1 MDQIEFVSLLA
12 LIQTPEIFH
21 GQMVRVIGLCTLQF
35 EGSAMWMSSE
45 ALQQAITKNA
55 IWLSLPQDPA
65 LRQHD
70 GSVMLVEGVFSA
82 ENQGHLGL
90 FSGAIE
96 DITRIEPWLR

>member
-21 GQMVRVIGLCTLQF
+21 GQLVRVVGLCSLKF
-35 EGSAMWMSSE
+35 EGNAMWASSE
-45 ALQQAITKNA
+45 ALQHSITKNA
-55 IWLSLPQDPA
+55 IWLSLPRDPS
-65 LRQHD
+65 LLQYN
-70 GSVMLVEGVFSA
+70 GQVMLVEGMFSA

-96 DITRIEPWLR
+96 NITRIEPWR